1 MFITGENAVQNIYS
15 QAYHVR
21 NNINLPF
28 KSNLPSPNDFVLQ
41 TAINDA
47 LNQNFD
53 WGKGF
58 NRIYQ
63 VLSMDALYQNPDLN
77 MTFVDNHDQDRYFS
91 VIGEDLNKYK
101 LGLGFLLTTRGTPHL
116 YYGTEVLMKNFKNP
130 SDAEVRQDFQV
141 VGLKIQ

>member
-1 MFITGENAVQNIYS
+1 
-15 QAYHVR
+15 VR